1 VSRMSL
7 IGFAVITLFCSQQVL
22 ADVDCQAGEN
32 LVTGYFGVNPVVR
45 NIPPMLGYPG
55 AEEADLVRVQLA
67 WLAGEEEHRDQE
79 LISTDYLN
87 QTQTRVDVYNAET
100 GVLTTDIRDAELL
113 ESSNFDLG
121 QLDIRFCMPDNRVA
135 GLVFAI
141 YEDNGMTAGLEVS
154 PFFIEKHPVTP
165 GIPPQPYRTTAVLN
179 QSITDQ
185 VSREFND
192 VAAETIRRDIEK
204 VTGVYP
210 PRYLVESIFQREI
223 SATFKESLK
232 DSALFHNPNELTL
245 VAANMLITADH
256 LVLTAPHSVTRVEM
270 NGVNILDE
278 NNQIELRNSFL
289 PPLAEI
295 EYGDLSVF
303 VFDEGEKR
311 PALLV
316 NSSPCGG
323 VTIDTISGENVN
335 VSVYCYPSTLH
346 TIVEFWKD
354 DVLEAQF
361 HNVEG
366 DVGIDVPDDY
376 TNYDWTIRDYTCFR
390 DEIIYRHERGVGG
403 IREVPIRD
411 FCQMPGYNDMAM
423 P

>member
-1 VSRMSL
+1 MFRMSHFVL
-7 IGFAVITLFCSQQVL
+7 VVVVSFSSEQVL
-22 ADVDCQAGEN
+22 ADIDCQAGEN

-45 NIPPMLGYPG
+45 DMSPMLDYPG
-55 AEEADLVRVQLA
+55 AEEAELVEVQLA

-79 LISTDYLN
+79 LISMDYQN
-87 QTQTRVDVYNAET
+87 QTQSKVDVYNAET

-141 YEDNGMTAGLEVS
+141 YEDKGMTAGLEVS

-192 VAAETIRRDIEK
+192 ATAETIRRDIEK

-232 DSALFHNPNELTL
+232 DSALFHNPNDLTS

-256 LVLTAPHSVTRVEM
+256 LVVTAPHSVTRVEM

-278 NNQIELRNSFL
+278 NNQIELRNEFFD
-289 PPLAEI
+289 PPRQI

-316 NSSPCGG
+316 NGSPCGG
-323 VTIDTISGENVN
+323 TTIDTISQPGVYMAL
-335 VSVYCYPSTLH
+335 YCYPSTLH

-361 HNVEG
+361 HNMQG
-366 DVGIDVPDDY
+366 NVGITVPDDY
-376 TNYDWTIRDYTCFR
+376 VNFDWTIRDYTCFR
-390 DEIIYRHERGVGG
+390 DEIIYSHQRGIGN
-403 IREVPIRD
+403 IRDVPTRD
-411 FCQMPGYNDMAM
+411 FCQLPGYDDMAR